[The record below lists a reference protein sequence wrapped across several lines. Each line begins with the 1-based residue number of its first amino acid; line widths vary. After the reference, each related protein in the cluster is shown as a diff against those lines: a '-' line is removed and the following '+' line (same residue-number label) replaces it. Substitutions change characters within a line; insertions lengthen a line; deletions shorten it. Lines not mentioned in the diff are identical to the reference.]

1 MTLLKKSKIVRD
13 VSRLEV
19 DEIGQSNNL
28 QIGDKFVFVSGPDK
42 REHTITNNLESHFE
56 YDGNPS
62 RKLSKGEIVKRVGQH
77 DSGERR
83 GRTLDSLSSAIK
95 TLNKT
100 GDVASWMNA
109 MSDVLSRVLSIGM
122 KEVVLDL
129 EKLEKLGTVLFSKS
143 AGKNNKMAI
152 DTLDPKSRK
161 EWIRAVESA
170 TKMVEDSIVAESTL
184 RNLVQKIITSC
195 R

>member
-1 MTLLKKSKIVRD
+1 MTLLEKSKIVKD
-13 VSRLEV
+13 VPRLEV

-28 QIGDKFVFVSGPDK
+28 QIGDKFVFVNGPDK

-62 RKLSKGEIVKRVGQH
+62 RKISKGEIVKRVGKY

-83 GRTLDSLSSAIK
+83 ARTIDSLNLAIK
-95 TLNKT
+95 NLNKT
-100 GDVASWMNA
+100 GDVASWMNT
-109 MSDVLSRVLSIGM
+109 MSDVLSRAFAIGM
-122 KEVVLDL
+122 EDVILDL
-129 EKLEKLGTVLFSKS
+129 EKLERLGTRLFSKS

-170 TKMVEDSIVAESTL
+170 TKMVEDSIVAESVL
-184 RNLVQKIITSC
+184 RNLVQKIVKKLI
-195 R
+195 